1 MIFRV
6 LVIVLV
12 VVGLVFPVNAQPSGT
27 ATCLRLMLDATTAH
41 DVSVACTPLQKS
53 SETCCSSKAIAT
65 SSALL
70 AAPKLAAALP
80 FAAREIFLATGIDR
94 GIDRPPKA
102 FLS

>member
-12 VVGLVFPVNAQPSGT
+12 VVGLVFPANAQPSGS
-27 ATCLRLMLDATTAH
+27 ATCLRLMLDATTTH
-41 DVSVACTPLQKS
+41 EISGACTPLQIP

-70 AAPKLAAALP
+70 AAPKPVAALP
-80 FAAREIFLATGIDR
+80 FAAREFFVATGIDR
-94 GIDRPPKA
+94 GIDRPPKP